1 MIRRML
7 LVISAVSMLALPA
20 GAAASPQEFGIE
32 SAGVSLSTSQ
42 AGAHPDLTLSVDVK
56 QDPASEPNA
65 FGLKDSFAPTRH
77 FRFEAPPGLIGNPNV
92 LGTSQQCTVQELTT
106 FNEPGGGCPNG
117 SQIGRAT
124 IVAYGL
130 QQKFV
135 EPVYMMVPPGG
146 DVVARLGTIAGI
158 FPTFINLRV
167 RSESDYGLTAEVRD
181 ATSQAKLVQLET
193 TLWGVPAAS
202 SHDTERCTAQE
213 AFNGCVTS
221 ESRPPGSR
229 ELPFLTNPTR
239 CGTPLT
245 MTVGAASWVE
255 PERFD
260 TVEAPFPTI
269 SGCDKLPFGPGLTIE
284 PTSHRPSSPT
294 GLEVTIR
301 LPASEGVKVLEPSQM
316 RDIRVRL
323 PEGLG
328 INTDASDG
336 LATCSPQ
343 QVRLGERV
351 AAECPDAAKMADA
364 EFDIPALP
372 RRMKGA
378 VYLREPE
385 PGNPFRI
392 WLVADDLGAHVKIPG
407 QLHVNLGNGEIE
419 SIVLDAPQAPLREVK
434 LDFKSGFRAPLVTPP
449 TCGTYISHYEFVPW
463 SGGPSATG
471 TAQFSIDEGCSG
483 QGGFSPRLSAGSVEP
498 AAGHHSPFIVTLTR
512 EDGEQNPANLEIQL
526 PAGIV
531 ATFKGIPHCEGA
543 AIETGACP
551 PGSRIGR
558 VTAAVGTGPAPL
570 WIPQPGKRPAAVYLS
585 GPYKGAPLSIVTV
598 VPRQAGPFDFGD
610 EVVRSAVYVDR
621 TTAQATAKTDPL
633 PQRIEGIP
641 ILYRTIQIELDRP
654 NFVLNP
660 TSCYLKRTT
669 ARIVSTQD
677 AVANPVSPFR
687 ATNCANLGFKPD
699 LKISLLGGTSRA
711 SFPKL
716 IAKLRMPP
724 GDANIAASSVLLP
737 RSEIVENAHF
747 NTICTRVQFA
757 SNECPAGSVYGFAT
771 ARTPLI
777 DGAFRGPVYLRS
789 SRHTLPDLVV
799 ALKGPPSLPIEV
811 DVAARIDSV
820 KGRLR
825 TTFESVP
832 DAPISEFT
840 LHMKGGAKGLVVNSE
855 NLCLG
860 LRRARAKFKAQN
872 GRAVA
877 LHPALHTSCG
887 KGNQGTKHSSKRR

>member
-1 MIRRML
+1 MIRRAML
-7 LVISAVSMLALPA
+7 IVSVASMLALPA
-20 GAAASPQEFGIE
+20 IATASPQEFGIE
-32 SAGVSLSTSQ
+32 SVGASLSTTQ

-77 FRFEAPPGLIGNPNV
+77 IRFETPPGLIGNPNV
-92 LGTSQQCTVQELTT
+92 VGASQQCTVQELTT

-117 SQIGRAT
+117 SQVGRAT
-124 IVAYGL
+124 ILAYSL

-135 EPVYMMVPPGG
+135 EPVYMMAPPGG

-167 RSESDYGLTAEVRD
+167 RSESDYGLVAEVRD
-181 ATSQAKLVQLET
+181 ATSQAKLIQIET
-193 TLWGVPAAS
+193 TLWGVPTAS
-202 SHDTERCTAQE
+202 THDTERCTAQE
-213 AFNGCVTS
+213 AFNGAVTC

-229 ELPFLTNPTR
+229 KLPFLTNPTR

-245 MTVGAASWVE
+245 MKVGAASWVE

-260 TVEAPFPTI
+260 TVETSFPAI
-269 SGCDKLPFGPGLTIE
+269 GGCNKLPFGPGLTIE

-294 GLEVTIR
+294 GLDVAIR
-301 LPASEGVKVLEPSQM
+301 LPASEGVKVLEPSQV
-316 RDIRVRL
+316 RDIKVRL
-323 PEGLG
+323 PAGLG

-336 LATCSPQ
+336 LGTCSSQ

-392 WLVADDLGAHVKIPG
+392 WLVADDLGAHVKLPG
-407 QLHVNLGNGEIE
+407 QLHVDLENGEIE
-419 SIVLDAPQAPLREVK
+419 SIVLDAPQAPVREVRIA
-434 LDFKSGFRAPLVTPP
+434 FKSGFRAPLVTPP
-449 TCGTYISHYEFVPW
+449 TCGTYVSSYEFVPW
-463 SGGPSATG
+463 SDGPPATG
-471 TAQFSIDEGCSG
+471 TTQFAIDEGCSG
-483 QGGFSPRLSAGSVEP
+483 QGGFSPQLSAGSVQP
-498 AAGHHSPFIVTLTR
+498 TAGRHSPFIVTLTR
-512 EDGEQNPANLEIQL
+512 EDGEQNPAGLEIQL
-526 PAGIV
+526 PAGV
-531 ATFKGIPHCEGA
+531 AATFAGIPRCEGTA
-543 AIETGACP
+543 TATGACP

-558 VTAAVGTGPAPL
+558 VVAAIGTGAAPL
-570 WIPQPGKRPAAVYLS
+570 WVPQPGKRPTAVYLS
-585 GPYKGAPLSIVTV
+585 GPYKGAPLSIVAV

-641 ILYRTIQIELDRP
+641 ILYRTIHIELDRP
-654 NFVLNP
+654 DFVLNP
-660 TSCYLKRTT
+660 TGCGAKQTT
-669 ARIVSTQD
+669 ARIVSTQG
-677 AVANPVSPFR
+677 AIASPASPFR
-687 ATNCANLGFKPD
+687 ATNCADLGFKPK
-699 LKISLLGGTSRA
+699 LEISLLGGTRRA

-716 IAKLRMPP
+716 TAKLRMPA
-724 GDANIAASSVLLP
+724 GGANNAGTSVLLP
-737 RSEIVENAHF
+737 HSEFVENTHF

-757 SNECPAGSVYGFAT
+757 SNQCPAGSVYGFAT
-771 ARTPLI
+771 VKTPLI
-777 DGAFRGPVYLRS
+777 EGALKGPVYLRS
-789 SRHTLPDLVV
+789 SSHTLPDLVV

-811 DVAARIDSV
+811 DVAAHVDSV

-832 DAPISEFT
+832 DAPVSEFT
-840 LHMKGGAKGLVVNSE
+840 LHMKGGAKSLVVNSE
-855 NLCLG
+855 NLCLKP
-860 LRRARAKFKAQN
+860 RRAKATFTAQN
-872 GRAVA
+872 GKAVT
-877 LHPALHTSCG
+877 LRPTLRTSCG
-887 KGNQGTKHSSKRR
+887 KEAARAR

>member
-1 MIRRML
+1 MIRGAML
-7 LVISAVSMLALPA
+7 IISVVSTLALPA
-20 GAAASPQEFGIE
+20 TASASPQEFGIE
-32 SAGVSLSTSQ
+32 SVGASLSTTQ
-42 AGAHPDLTLSVDVK
+42 AGAHPDLTLKADIK
-56 QDPASEPNA
+56 QDPASQPNA

-77 FRFEAPPGLIGNPNV
+77 IRFETPPGLIGNPNV

-117 SQIGRAT
+117 SQVGRAT
-124 IVAYGL
+124 ILAYSL
-130 QQKFV
+130 KQRFV
-135 EPVYMMVPPGG
+135 EPVYMMAPPGG
-146 DVVARLGTIAGI
+146 DVVARLGTIAGL

-167 RSESDYGLTAEVRD
+167 RSESDYGLVAEVRD
-181 ATSQAKLVQLET
+181 ATSLAKLIQLET
-193 TLWGVPAAS
+193 TLWGIPAAS
-202 SHDTERCTAQE
+202 THDTERCTAQE
-213 AFNGCVTS
+213 AFNGSVTC

-239 CGTPLT
+239 CGAPLT

-260 TVEAPFPTI
+260 TVETPFPAI
-269 SGCDKLPFGPGLTIE
+269 SGCNKLPFGPGLTIE

-294 GLEVTIR
+294 GLDVAIR
-301 LPASEGVKVLEPSQM
+301 LPSSEGVKVLEPSQM

-323 PEGLG
+323 PKGLG

-351 AAECPDAAKMADA
+351 AAECPDAAKMAAA

-392 WLVADDLGAHVKIPG
+392 WLVADDLGAHVKLPG
-407 QLHVNLGNGEIE
+407 QLHVDLESGEIE
-419 SIVLDAPQAPLREVK
+419 SIVLDAPQAPVREVK
-434 LDFKSGFRAPLVTPP
+434 IAFKSGFRAPLVTPP
-449 TCGTYISHYEFVPW
+449 TCGTYVSSYEFVPW
-463 SGGPSATG
+463 SGGPPAIG
-471 TAQFSIDEGCSG
+471 TTQFSIDEGCSG
-483 QGGFSPRLSAGSVEP
+483 QGGFSPQLSAGSVEP
-498 AAGHHSPFIVTLTR
+498 TAGRHSPFIVTLTR
-512 EDGEQNPANLEIQL
+512 EDSEQNPAGLEIQL
-526 PAGIV
+526 PTGVA
-531 ATFKGIPHCEGA
+531 ATFAGIPHCEGTA
-543 AIETGACP
+543 TTTGACP

-558 VTAAVGTGPAPL
+558 VVAAIGTGPAPL
-570 WIPQPGKRPAAVYLS
+570 WVPQPGKRPTGVYLS
-585 GPYKGAPLSIVTV
+585 GPYKGAPLSIVAV

-610 EVVRSAVYVDR
+610 EVVRSAIYVDR

-654 NFVLNP
+654 DFVLNP
-660 TSCYLKRTT
+660 TGCGAKRTT
-669 ARIVSTQD
+669 ARIVSSQG
-677 AVANPVSPFR
+677 AVARPVSPFR
-687 ATNCANLGFKPD
+687 ATNCANLGFKPK
-699 LKISLLGGTSRA
+699 LAINLLGGTRRA
-711 SFPKL
+711 AFPRL
-716 IAKLRMPP
+716 SARLRMPP
-724 GDANIAASSVLLP
+724 GGANIAGSSVLLP
-737 RSEIVENAHF
+737 RSEFIENAHF

-757 SNECPAGSVYGFAT
+757 SNQCPAGSVYGSAT
-771 ARTPLI
+771 VKTPLI
-777 DGAFRGPVYLRS
+777 DGLLKGPVYLRS
-789 SRHTLPDLVV
+789 SKHTLPDLVV

-811 DVAARIDSV
+811 DVAARIDSL

-832 DAPISEFT
+832 DAPVSEFT

-855 NLCLG
+855 NLCLRP
-860 LRRARAKFKAQN
+860 RRAKVAFTAQN
-872 GRAVA
+872 GKVA
-877 LHPALHTSCG
+877 TLRPVLGTSCRKSG
-887 KGNQGTKHSSKRR
+887 G

>member
-1 MIRRML
+1 MIRRAML
-7 LVISAVSMLALPA
+7 IVSAASMLAMPA
-20 GAAASPQEFGIE
+20 VAAASPQEFGID
-32 SAGVSLSTSQ
+32 SAGVSLSTAQ
-42 AGAHPDLTLSVDVK
+42 AGAHPDLTLKVNVK
-56 QDPASEPNA
+56 QDPTSEPNA

-77 FRFEAPPGLIGNPNV
+77 VRFETPAGLIGNPNV

-106 FNEPGGGCPNG
+106 FNEPGGGCPSG

-124 IVAYGL
+124 IVAYSL

-146 DVVARLGTIAGI
+146 DVVARLGTIAGL

-167 RSESDYGLTAEVRD
+167 RSESDYGLVAEVRD

-193 TLWGVPAAS
+193 TLWGVPTAS

-213 AFNGCVTS
+213 AFNGCIAS

-239 CGTPLT
+239 CGAPLT

-260 TVEAPFPTI
+260 TVGAPFPAI
-269 SGCDKLPFGPGLTIE
+269 GGCNKLPFGPGLTIE

-294 GLEVTIR
+294 GLDVTIR

-316 RDIRVRL
+316 RNIRVRL

-372 RRMKGA
+372 RRMQGA

-407 QLHVNLGNGEIE
+407 QLHIDLESGEIE
-419 SIVLDAPQAPLREVK
+419 SIVLDAPQAPVREVR
-434 LDFKSGFRAPLVTPP
+434 LAFKSGFRAPLVTPP
-449 TCGTYISHYEFVPW
+449 TCGTYVSSYEFVPW
-463 SGGPSATG
+463 AGGPPATG
-471 TAQFSIDEGCSG
+471 TTQFSIDEGCSG
-483 QGGFSPRLSAGSVEP
+483 QGGFSPQLLAGSVEP
-498 AAGHHSPFIVTLTR
+498 AAGQHSPFIVKLTR

-526 PAGIV
+526 PAGIA
-531 ATFKGIPHCEGA
+531 ATFAGIPRCEGA
-543 AIETGACP
+543 ATATGACP

-558 VTAAVGTGPAPL
+558 VIAAIGTGPAPL
-570 WIPQPGKRPAAVYLS
+570 WIPQPGKRPTAVYLS
-585 GPYKGAPLSIVTV
+585 GPYKGAPLSIVAV

-621 TTAQATAKTDPL
+621 TTAQATAKTDSL

-654 NFVLNP
+654 DFVLNP
-660 TSCYLKRTT
+660 TSCGLKRTT
-669 ARIVSTQD
+669 ARIVSTQG

-687 ATNCANLGFKPD
+687 ASNCADLGFKPN
-699 LKISLLGGTSRA
+699 LKISLLGGTRRA

-716 IAKLRMPP
+716 TARLRMPS
-724 GDANIAASSVLLP
+724 GGANIAGSSVILP
-737 RSEIVENAHF
+737 HSELIENAHF

-757 SNECPAGSVYGFAT
+757 SNECPAGSIYGFAT
-771 ARTPLI
+771 VKTPLI
-777 DGAFRGPVYLRS
+777 DGALKGPVYLRS
-789 SRHTLPDLVV
+789 SNHTLPDLVV

-811 DVAARIDSV
+811 DVAARVDSV

-832 DAPISEFT
+832 DAPVSEFT

-855 NLCLG
+855 NLCLRP
-860 LRRARAKFKAQN
+860 RRAKIKFTAQN
-872 GRAVA
+872 GKVVT
-877 LHPALHTSCG
+877 LHSTLHTSCS
-887 KGNQGTKHSSKRR
+887 KGDKQTRHLEKVR